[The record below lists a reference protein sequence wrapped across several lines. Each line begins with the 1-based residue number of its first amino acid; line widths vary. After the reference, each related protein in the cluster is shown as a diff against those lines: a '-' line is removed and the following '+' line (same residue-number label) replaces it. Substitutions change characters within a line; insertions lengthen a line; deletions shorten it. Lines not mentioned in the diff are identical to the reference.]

1 MVGPLLVG
9 WMLPIWGLNAIFV
22 LFGIFAALGA
32 LITFFFAIETKGKVL
47 EQLNPTVG

>member
-1 MVGPLLVG
+1 MVG

-32 LITFFFAIETKGKVL
+32 LIALFFAIETKDKVL
-47 EQLNPTVG
+47 EQLDPIVG